1 MTDSLRLP
9 VLALVGR
16 PNVGKSTLFNRLT
29 GTRDA
34 LVADLAGLTRDRQY
48 GFAKFEGRRY
58 MVVDTGGL
66 SPEDSDPLAA
76 LAEDQARLAIAD
88 ADRVLFLTDGRSGAA
103 GADHE
108 IGRYLRRLGKPI
120 DLIVN
125 KTEGLA
131 PAAIAEFHALGLGAP
146 RGISAEHGQG
156 VSAMIEAVLAD
167 LPVVADDEE
176 DDSGEMRVA
185 IIGRPNV
192 GKSTLVNRLLGEE
205 RVLAAD
211 YPGTTRDSIQISFE
225 YEGRP
230 YELIDT
236 AGVRR
241 RAKVKDL
248 VEKFS
253 VIKTL
258 QAIERAHVVVAMVDA
273 RSEIGNQDARLMGLA
288 AERGRAMILA
298 VNKWDSLPNYDRE
311 EARRAIDTRLPFLE
325 YVPVHFISALHGSG
339 LRELMADVDRVY
351 ASAMCEMPTPALN
364 KLLEKSVARHAP
376 PAILGRRIKLR
387 YAHQGGRNPP
397 RIVIHGTQTQKLN
410 EPYRRYLINRI
421 REHFQLVGV
430 PLALEFRNSENPY
443 ADKPTGRAQT
453 SKSSRKASP
462 SAKPKPKAKQAASAK
477 KSAKPGAKAAGQ
489 GAAKPGRAAGKP
501 SGSTR
506 RTAPGRRKP

>member
-1 MTDSLRLP
+1 MTASQRLP

-58 MVVDTGGL
+58 VVVDTGGL

-88 ADRVLFLTDGRSGAA
+88 ADRVLFLTDGRAGAA
-103 GADHE
+103 ASDQE

-131 PAAIAEFHALGLGAP
+131 PAAVAEFHALGLGAP
-146 RGISAEHGQG
+146 RPISAEHGQG
-156 VSAMIEAVLAD
+156 VTAMLSAILDE
-167 LPVVADDEE
+167 LPVVLDDDE
-176 DDSGEMRVA
+176 DDSGELRVA

-192 GKSTLVNRLLGEE
+192 GKSTLVNRLLGED

-211 YPGTTRDSIQISFE
+211 HPGTTRDSIQISFE
-225 YEGRP
+225 YDGRP

-241 RAKVKDL
+241 RAKVKDM

-288 AERGRAMILA
+288 AERGRAMIVA

-311 EARRAIDTRLPFLE
+311 EARRAIDTRLPFLD

-339 LRELMADVDRVY
+339 LKELMAQVDRVH
-351 ASAMCEMPTPALN
+351 ASSMCEMPTPELN
-364 KLLEKSVARHAP
+364 RLLEQAVARHAP

-397 RIVIHGTQTQKLN
+397 RIVIHGNQTQKLN

-421 REHFQLVGV
+421 REHFKLVGV

-443 ADKPTGRAQT
+443 AGRP
-453 SKSSRKASP
+453 SGRGDGGKKSSRSNR
-462 SAKPKPKAKQAASAK
+462 
-477 KSAKPGAKAAGQ
+477 GA
-489 GAAKPGRAAGKP
+489 PAGK
-501 SGSTR
+501 
-506 RTAPGRRKP
+506 GRRK

>member
-1 MTDSLRLP
+1 MTESQRLP

-58 MVVDTGGL
+58 VVVDTGGL

-88 ADRVLFLTDGRSGAA
+88 ADRVLFLTDGRAGAA
-103 GADHE
+103 ASDQE

-131 PAAIAEFHALGLGAP
+131 PAAVAEFHALGLGAP
-146 RGISAEHGQG
+146 RPISAEHGQG
-156 VSAMIEAVLAD
+156 VAAMLSAVLGE
-167 LPVVADDEE
+167 LPVVVDDEE
-176 DDSGEMRVA
+176 DDSGELRVA

-211 YPGTTRDSIQISFE
+211 HPGTTRDSIQISFE
-225 YEGRP
+225 YDGRP

-241 RAKVKDL
+241 RAKVKDV

-311 EARRAIDTRLPFLE
+311 EARRAIDTRLPFLD

-339 LRELMADVDRVY
+339 LKELMAQVDRVH
-351 ASAMCEMPTPALN
+351 ASSMCEMPTPELN
-364 KLLEKSVARHAP
+364 RLLEQAVARHAP

-397 RIVIHGTQTQKLN
+397 RIVIHGNQTQKLN

-421 REHFQLVGV
+421 REHFKLVGV
-430 PLALEFRNSENPY
+430 PLALEFRNSDNPY
-443 ADKPTGRAQT
+443 
-453 SKSSRKASP
+453 
-462 SAKPKPKAKQAASAK
+462 
-477 KSAKPGAKAAGQ
+477 
-489 GAAKPGRAAGKP
+489 AGKP
-501 SGSTR
+501 SGR
-506 RTAPGRRKP
+506 GDGGKKAGRTSRGTGGRGRRKP